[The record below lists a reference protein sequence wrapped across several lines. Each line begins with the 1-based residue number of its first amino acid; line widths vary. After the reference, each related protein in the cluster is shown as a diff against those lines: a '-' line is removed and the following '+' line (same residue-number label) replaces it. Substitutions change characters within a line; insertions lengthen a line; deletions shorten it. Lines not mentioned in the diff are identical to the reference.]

1 MMLVTMNLLVLKL
14 LLQHLLILN
23 LLHQDPLVLNLLL
36 RDLPV
41 LNLRLQFLLV
51 LNLLLRDLLVLN
63 PLLQDLL
70 VLNLLLH
77 LLDLRYKDPVQDLPI
92 PDTILKTILTIRFQV
107 IATSILTKAM
117 TNYLLDLNLLF
128 RDLLILNLLLRDL
141 LILNILFH
149 LLDLRCKDLVQDLL
163 IPGSILKTNLNA
175 AMKTIVKATIRFL
188 VGAASILTKVMT
200 NYLLDLN
207 LLFRDLLVLNLPLRD
222 LLVLNFLLH
231 LLDLRCKDPVQ
242 DLPIPGSILKTI
254 LRIRFQI

>member
-1 MMLVTMNLLVLKL
+1 MVAMIVAMNLLVLKL
-14 LLQHLLILN
+14 LQH
-23 LLHQDPLVLNLLL
+23 
-36 RDLPV
+36 LPV

-51 LNLLLRDLLVLN
+51 LNRLLQDLLVLN

-141 LILNILFH
+141 L
-149 LLDLRCKDLVQDLL
+149 
-163 IPGSILKTNLNA
+163 
-175 AMKTIVKATIRFL
+175 
-188 VGAASILTKVMT
+188 
-200 NYLLDLN
+200 
-207 LLFRDLLVLNLPLRD
+207 VLNL
-222 LLVLNFLLH
+222 LLH
-231 LLDLRCKDPVQ
+231 LLALRYKDPVQ
-242 DLPIPGSILKTI
+242 DLPIPDTILKT
-254 LRIRFQI
+254 

>member
-1 MMLVTMNLLVLKL
+1 MVAMIVAMNLLVLKL
-14 LLQHLLILN
+14 LQH
-23 LLHQDPLVLNLLL
+23 
-36 RDLPV
+36 
-41 LNLRLQFLLV
+41 LLV
-51 LNLLLRDLLVLN
+51 LNLLLQHLLVLNRLLQDLLVLN

-107 IATSILTKAM
+107 IAASILTKAM

-149 LLDLRCKDLVQDLL
+149 LLDLRCKDPVQDIL
-163 IPGSILKTNLNA
+163 IPDSILKTNLNA
-175 AMKTIVKATIRFL
+175 AMKTIVNATIRFL

-207 LLFRDLLVLNLPLRD
+207 LLFRDILVLNLPLRD
-222 LLVLNFLLH
+222 LLVLKILLH
-231 LLDLRCKDPVQ
+231 LLALRYKDLVQ
-242 DLPIPGSILKTI
+242 DLLIPDTI
-254 LRIRFQI
+254 PK